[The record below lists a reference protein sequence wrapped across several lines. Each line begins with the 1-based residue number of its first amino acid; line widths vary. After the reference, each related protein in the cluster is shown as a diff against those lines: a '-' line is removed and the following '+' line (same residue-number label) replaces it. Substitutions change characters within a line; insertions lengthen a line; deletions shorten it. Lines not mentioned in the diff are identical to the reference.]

1 MLVVDLERELRR
13 NGKYSVNIAGIVA
26 HISCGNE
33 GSNSGCS
40 CGDQR
45 VFFLFEEQE
54 YPLSHFEYT
63 WMKDDQFCPDR
74 MHLEA
79 LVEERKDW
87 LENLGFEYA
96 DYTNL
101 DIYYPLLDD
110 HWVIYL
116 DGKRGRAIGI
126 SSDNYY
132 IDTLRKA
139 LSLGYLKASY
149 EASPFCLLL
158 HAAGIVVDGHCF
170 IFPALSGMGKT
181 AISLRALESGLR
193 VLSDEYIVVTET
205 NGVFMAHPTPFGEV
219 GNETKPYPISGIVM
233 LCKDSKNQ
241 IRTFPWLEGFL
252 RTWHGEFYYRLY
264 YTHGNYAEKLFS
276 QLMDLYRSLPCFYLS
291 FTKDFKEWNLLLDA
305 LSGAPLEVFSILE
318 LKETIMPKPSHDR

>member
-1 MLVVDLERELRR
+1 MLVVDLERKLRR

-116 DGKRGRAIGI
+116 DRKRGRAIGI

-132 IDTLRKA
+132 IDTL
-139 LSLGYLKASY
+139 
-149 EASPFCLLL
+149 
-158 HAAGIVVDGHCF
+158 
-170 IFPALSGMGKT
+170 
-181 AISLRALESGLR
+181 
-193 VLSDEYIVVTET
+193 
-205 NGVFMAHPTPFGEV
+205 
-219 GNETKPYPISGIVM
+219 
-233 LCKDSKNQ
+233 
-241 IRTFPWLEGFL
+241 
-252 RTWHGEFYYRLY
+252 
-264 YTHGNYAEKLFS
+264 
-276 QLMDLYRSLPCFYLS
+276 
-291 FTKDFKEWNLLLDA
+291 
-305 LSGAPLEVFSILE
+305 
-318 LKETIMPKPSHDR
+318 TI